1 MRQREYNG
9 GDIIL
14 REGDP
19 SDLVYKIVS
28 GDVEIFK
35 EYDGRTII
43 LGVMKAGE
51 FLGEMGVVD
60 DQPRSASARAKS
72 RVSMLIFE
80 EEEFFRQIS
89 LDATW
94 AEGLILRLC
103 ERIRT
108 LSRKLAEA
116 TVAIKTTDV
125 IGDET
130 PASGPPN
137 LLTRASPKDGA
148 IKVRLILLPLA
159 QELIPSLPKEGMTI
173 VKFPFSIGRLPIEK
187 ELKPSVPIDLEI
199 SDSKP
204 FRLSR
209 QHFAFYQNPKGC
221 GVLDLGSA
229 LGTEVNGVF
238 LGHNFGK
245 EFEYLKVGENKITAG
260 GIGSPFSFRVLM
272 EAKIG

>member
-1 MRQREYNG
+1 MRQREYNA

-19 SDLVYKIVS
+19 SDSVYKIVS

-35 EYDGRTII
+35 EYDGQTII

-72 RVSMLIFE
+72 RVSMHIFE

-94 AEGLILRLC
+94 AEGMILRLC

-116 TVAIKTTDV
+116 TVSIKTTGM
-125 IGDET
+125 IGEQT
-130 PASGPPN
+130 PASGRPN
-137 LLTRASPKDGA
+137 LLTRASPKDDS
-148 IKVRLILLPLA
+148 IKVRLTVLPLS
-159 QELIPSLPKEGMTI
+159 QELIPFLPKEGMT
-173 VKFPFSIGRLPIEK
+173 VMKFPFSIGRLPIGK
-187 ELKPSVPIDLEI
+187 EPKPTVPIDLEI

-238 LGHNFGK
+238 LGHNLGK

-272 EAKIG
+272 EAKIE